1 MATLA
6 QTEPSIVAPKITS
19 TRLLSLDVFR
29 GITIASMI
37 LVNDAGDWGHIY
49 WPLGHAPWHGWTPTD
64 LIFPFFLFIVGVSMV
79 LSFNSRR
86 ARGATRGELM
96 LHSLKRAAIIFGLG
110 LFLALYPRFDF
121 SIVRIPG
128 VLQRIAVVY
137 LLASAIVLYFGRK
150 TRMAITAVLLLGYW
164 AAMML
169 IPVPGYGAGVLSADG
184 SLASYVDRLL
194 LYNHLYVS
202 HRFDPEGI
210 LSTFP
215 AIATCLFGVFTG
227 EWIRGKE
234 PKQLVRGLLIG
245 AVVGLALGKI
255 WNIWFPINK
264 NLWTSSYVL
273 FCAGFAMAVFAVCY
287 WLVDFKGWK
296 RWAQPFVWFGVNP
309 LAIFFLASWFG
320 KATSVPWVG
329 GIRIKSVV
337 YGKVFANLFP
347 SPYMNS
353 LAFAV
358 CFVLLFW
365 FIAWA
370 LYQKKIFIRV

>member
-1 MATLA
+1 
-6 QTEPSIVAPKITS
+6 
-19 TRLLSLDVFR
+19 
-29 GITIASMI
+29 MI